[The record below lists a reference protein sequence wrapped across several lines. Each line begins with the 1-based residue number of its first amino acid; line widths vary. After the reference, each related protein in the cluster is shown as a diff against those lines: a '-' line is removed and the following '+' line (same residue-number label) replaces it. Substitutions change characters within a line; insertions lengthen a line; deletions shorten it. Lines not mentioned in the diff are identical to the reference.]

1 MKLKKLWRFISAH
14 EKVIVK
20 LLLKDG
26 FGSVEECVKI
36 YKERQSENQLRH
48 PAHHAQRDGCGSS
61 RSARVASLSV

>member
-36 YKERQSENQLRH
+36 YKDPSWISLEAEVRQVCT
-48 PAHHAQRDGCGSS
+48 RDG
-61 RSARVASLSV
+61 VLYIEVEKL